1 MGRQPSDARHRRRLR
16 VPGPA
21 LRHHHRR
28 DTAEHRPRKSDGRP
42 RADLR
47 RPRGR
52 ELGRPR
58 AAHPGP
64 GHVAQAPRVHRGG
77 ALHRRPTDSDHAEA
91 SLPERPRSGDRL
103 ARLRDPGRD
112 AHRSDVVLS
121 RHRRA
126 AAHLHLGLRDQR
138 GLRRLLD
145 DSVAGAAAGALHL
158 GHLAVVHLR
167 RQRAAGRARPA
178 VQDLVARLRGT
189 SGEGRGD
196 RVAQQL
202 LEVQDLHTQFFTR
215 DGVVRAVD
223 GVSFELAAGETLGI
237 VGESGCGKSVTAL
250 SLMRL
255 IPIPPGKIVKGS
267 IVFDGAD
274 VLKMDDDEVRG
285 IRGNNIAMIFQD
297 PMTSLNPVLTI
308 SRQISEALELHLK
321 MDKSEARK
329 RTVEL
334 LDLVGIPGA
343 KKRLDDYP
351 HQFSGGM
358 RQRVMIAMALS
369 CNPKLIL
376 ADEPTT
382 ALDVTIQA
390 QILDL
395 LKNLAR
401 EFRTAFILITH
412 DLGVVAGMTQRIH
425 VMYGGKIVEKAD
437 TAELFANPKMPYT
450 WGLLRSIPRLDER
463 RKAKLLPIEGLPPDL
478 IAPPPGCRFEPRCQY
493 RREVCREKEPEL
505 VHIPNSK
512 PDHEARCWGTQQGGW
527 LVDTDWR
534 KEVGDTRVLEEI
546 KQEVAQLPPEPKP
559 GDVPPAP
566 TAI

>member
-1 MGRQPSDARHRRRLR
+1 
-16 VPGPA
+16 
-21 LRHHHRR
+21 
-28 DTAEHRPRKSDGRP
+28 
-42 RADLR
+42 
-47 RPRGR
+47 
-52 ELGRPR
+52 
-58 AAHPGP
+58 
-64 GHVAQAPRVHRGG
+64 
-77 ALHRRPTDSDHAEA
+77 
-91 SLPERPRSGDRL
+91 
-103 ARLRDPGRD
+103 
-112 AHRSDVVLS
+112 
-121 RHRRA
+121 
-126 AAHLHLGLRDQR
+126 
-138 GLRRLLD
+138 
-145 DSVAGAAAGALHL
+145 
-158 GHLAVVHLR
+158 
-167 RQRAAGRARPA
+167 
-178 VQDLVARLRGT
+178 
-189 SGEGRGD
+189 
-196 RVAQQL
+196 VAQQL
-202 LEVQDLHTQFFTR
+202 LAVDDLHTQFFTR
-215 DGVVRAVD
+215 DGVVHAVD
-223 GVSFELAAGETLGI
+223 GVSFELAAGETLGL

-255 IPIPPGKIVKGS
+255 IPQPPGRITEGS
-267 IVFDGAD
+267 IMFDGQD
-274 VLKMDDDEVRG
+274 VLKMDDDDVRG

-321 MDKSEARK
+321 MDKAEARK
-329 RTVEL
+329 RTIEL
-334 LDLVGIPGA
+334 LDLVGIPSA

-425 VMYGGKIVEKAD
+425 VMYAGKIVEKAD
-437 TAELFANPKMPYT
+437 TGELFANPKMPYT
-450 WGLLRSIPRLDER
+450 WGLLRSIPRLDEH

-493 RREVCREKEPEL
+493 RRDICKEKEPEL
-505 VHIPNSK
+505 RRIPNAKS
-512 PDHEARCWGTQQGGW
+512 DHEARCWGTQEGGW

-534 KEVGDTRVLEEI
+534 REIGDTRVLEEI
-546 KQEVAQLPPEPKP
+546 KKEVADLPPEAKKDGEEPP
-559 GDVPPAP
+559 LPPPASVN
-566 TAI
+566 